1 MVNLAFYNCMNK
13 QIIITA
19 SLLGALAVI
28 AGAFGAHALRSSLPP
43 RQLEVWQ
50 TAVQY
55 QFYHV
60 FALLFLS
67 TFTRFKNKVIS
78 WTYYLFVLGILFFSG
93 SLYLISCRDLLGM
106 PGLTAYFGLLNI
118 CQPKAGETVVVSGAA
133 GAAALNFGQLAHNSR
148 LPRDWH
154 GRLRRESSAPEISG
168 V

>member
-28 AGAFGAHALRSSLPP
+28 AGAFGAHALRALIPH

-55 QFYHV
+55 NFYHV

-67 TFTRFKNKVIS
+67 TFTRFKIKLIS
-78 WTYYLFVLGILFFSG
+78 WAYYMFTFGIVLFSG
-93 SLYLISCRDLLGM
+93 SLYLISCRELLGM
-106 PGLTAYFGLLNI
+106 PWLASLGPVTPVGGLLFI
-118 CQPKAGETVVVSGAA
+118 IGWVMLAIAGFR
-133 GAAALNFGQLAHNSR
+133 NK
-148 LPRDWH
+148 
-154 GRLRRESSAPEISG
+154 
-168 V
+168 